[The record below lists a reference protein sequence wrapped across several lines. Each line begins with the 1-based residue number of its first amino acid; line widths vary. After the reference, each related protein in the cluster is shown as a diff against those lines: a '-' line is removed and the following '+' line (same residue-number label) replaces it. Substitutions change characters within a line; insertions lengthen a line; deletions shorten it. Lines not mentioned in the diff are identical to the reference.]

1 MRAMVDDGSV
11 SAVRDFL
18 RWSYPAASIIERRA
32 RDHDAWMFLV
42 DLDGCQMRRLSVDS
56 GFFASADWARRL
68 NDQLRRALEDAGQR
82 RVALSGKGLRIE

>member
-1 MRAMVDDGSV
+1 MQRRCQRGWHRTARGFGALAAAQKLRA
-11 SAVRDFL
+11 
-18 RWSYPAASIIERRA
+18 PAGRS
-32 RDHDAWMFLV
+32 DAWTFLV